1 MKKIYLL
8 GLSIAGLLGSCS
20 NEEIVDDSISYPKG
34 NYTIIASMG
43 KLDSRAFVSNDKF
56 DICWQK
62 EDKIGVYGTTTQNAL
77 FKLVPLA
84 EGYSG
89 LGTFTGDLNGED
101 TPSYAYYPYS
111 EGGINAVVLPETY
124 SITKGT
130 ANDGIG
136 PMIGKIDA
144 ATNRLHFKH
153 LCGIVKIKINNIPTS
168 ATKFVLKAYD
178 TEKAAKAIAG
188 TASISDANTEN
199 AALTLAQESG
209 KSEVSVTFTVSEGD
223 GLKYRTFYIPVPTG
237 KYGKLEATL
246 YDGSNTVLY
255 TKATGEVVDIDKGTA
270 LNMSDLD
277 ASVWD
282 GKTKKEPN
290 KQDDVYQI
298 TSAAELAWF
307 QGNANHAST
316 VADLPATMT
325 KNAKLLT
332 NIDLG
337 NHPWIG
343 MVLGENVEFDGGGNI
358 ISNVTVN
365 EPSLLQSNTNHYA
378 CAGLFGATKANS
390 KIKNITVDTVTIAPS
405 SGNKNIKWVGGLLGY
420 SYGSV
425 EFTNCHATN
434 VTISVDGHAS
444 LRVGGLIG
452 YIEKYHGTLEPSV
465 ILTNCSASHVNITA
479 NYSYGGLIGSFWDSV
494 KLEGCVTS
502 DVTLSL
508 GTSTTY
514 YGYVSKFIGD
524 VANTTGPDR
533 KIIINNCNVDAW
545 KDGEIEALGLTAL
558 KDAAGSPYKVTS
570 PYVGI
575 VDAPQV
581 MNIIVDGKELIS
593 GIDFNYYEGAT
604 TWNGTSKVKPVVKND
619 IYLIT
624 TAAELAWFQS
634 QTAPNDKNKESLDAT
649 VDKDAL
655 LCADIDLANKPWLGM
670 VINEHKFDGGG
681 HTISNLNMSQYLLN
695 QQETKFTPEACIGL
709 FAAVYGN
716 SEIKDITLNGVI
728 IEPDSKKSPK
738 WVGSLVGFSKGTG
751 TTYTNCIAKNVKIL
765 TKGNSSYRVGGLI
778 GYIEKSQGTEQATA
792 TLTSCKVET
801 ANIAASF
808 SYGGLV
814 GSLYDSVTFTDCH
827 TSNITLALNKDC
839 TDNLGYV
846 SKFIGDVTNDKT
858 HNRVIVINN
867 CSADLLS
874 SEEQNALNFS
884 SVASQQQKNGTYTL
898 VSPFVG
904 IVDVPDQM
912 TIKVDG
918 NTLVNG
924 TDYNKYVE

>member
-8 GLSIAGLLGSCS
+8 GLLFAGLLGSCS
-20 NEEIVDDSISYPKG
+20 NEDIVNDSISYQKG
-34 NYTIIASMG
+34 NYTLSVSMG
-43 KLDSRAFVSNDKF
+43 GLNSRAFVSSDKF
-56 DICWQK
+56 DVCW
-62 EDKIGVYGTTTQNAL
+62 EPGDKIGVYGATDNNAA
-77 FKLVPLA
+77 FSLVPLGTG
-84 EGYSG
+84 EFSS
-89 LGTFTGDLNGED
+89 LGTFTGTLKGEP
-101 TPSYAYYPYS
+101 TYGYYPYS
-111 EGGINAVVLPETY
+111 ENGSGTVVLPEMY
-124 SITKGT
+124 EITDGYF
-130 ANDGIG
+130 ANHGIG
-136 PMIGKIDA
+136 PMVGQID
-144 ATNRLHFKH
+144 TKTKTLQFKH
-153 LCGIVKIKINNIPTS
+153 LSGIVKVRIDNVPTS
-168 ATKFVLKAYD
+168 AVKFTLKAYGED
-178 TEKAAKAIAG
+178 GTSAKNIAG
-188 TASISDANTEN
+188 TASIASPTTAE
-199 AALTLAQESG
+199 AALTLANEGG
-209 KSEVSVTFTVSEGD
+209 KNEVSVTFNVSKENSQ
-223 GLKYRTFYIPVPTG
+223 KYRTFYIPIPTG
-237 KYGKLEATL
+237 TYGKLEATL
-246 YDGSNTVLY
+246 YDASSNVLY
-255 TKATGEVVDIDKGTA
+255 TRATGEVVIDKGMA
-270 LNMSDLD
+270 LNMSALD

-282 GKTKKEPN
+282 GKTKKEPS

-307 QGNANHAST
+307 QGDANHAST
-316 VADLPATMT
+316 VAELPATMT
-325 KNAKLLT
+325 ANAKLLT

-337 NHPWIG
+337 NYPWVG
-343 MVLGENVEFDGGGNI
+343 MVLGENIEFDGGGYT

-365 EPSLLQSNTNHYA
+365 EPSLLQSEKNHYA

-390 KIKNITVDTVTIAPS
+390 KIKNITVDKVTIAPS

-444 LRVGGLIG
+444 IRVGGLIG

-465 ILTNCSASHVNITA
+465 ILTNCSASHVDITA

-494 KLEGCVTS
+494 KLEGCTTS
-502 DVTLSL
+502 DVTLNL
-508 GTSTTY
+508 GTSTAY

-533 KIIINNCNVDAW
+533 KIIINNCSVDAW
-545 KDGEIEALGLTAL
+545 KDGEIEALKLTAL
-558 KDAAGSPYKVTS
+558 KDAAENPYKVTS

-593 GIDFNYYEGAT
+593 GIDFNCYEGAT

-634 QTAPNDKNKESLDAT
+634 QTAPNDKNKESLDVT
-649 VDKDAL
+649 VDKDAV

-709 FAAVYGN
+709 FAAVYGS
-716 SEIKDITLNGVI
+716 SEIKDTTLDGVT
-728 IEPDSKKSPK
+728 IEPASEKSPK

-751 TTYTNCIAKNVKIL
+751 TTYTNCIAKDVKIL
-765 TKGNSSYRVGGLI
+765 TKGNNSYRVGGLI
-778 GYIEKSQGTEQATA
+778 GYIEKSQGTDQATA
-792 TLTSCKVET
+792 TLTGCKVET
-801 ANIAASF
+801 ANIASSF

-827 TSNITLALNKDC
+827 TSNITLALNGDC

-846 SKFIGDVTNDKT
+846 SKFIGDVTNAKT
-858 HNRVIVINN
+858 HNRVIVINS

-874 SEEQNALNFS
+874 SEEQNTLNFS
-884 SVASQQQKNGTYTL
+884 SVAGQQKKTGTYTP

-904 IVDVPDQM
+904 IVDVTDQM